1 MKTIAISGKGGTGKT
16 TLAAL
21 IIRWLSMHDAKP
33 ILAVDADANVNLN
46 DLLGVELKDT
56 LGSIREEVKTK
67 AHQLGKGMTKQQFL
81 EYKIQSSLVEKPDFD
96 LIAMGRPEGPGCY
109 CYVNN
114 LLRDILKTLSTN
126 YKYVV
131 IDNQAGMEHL
141 SRQTLLTI
149 DYLLIVSDPS
159 VTGVRAAGKISRL
172 IKELDTRVQEKHL
185 ILNRVQGS
193 VSPEVKNIIQDEGL
207 TLLSSLPHDS
217 KIAEMDQRG
226 KTIDDIPEDS
236 LIYKELNPI
245 LKKLL
250 NPDVRQKAKSS
261 LLRTLKKQTPKK
273 FLKPLSAPRQ
283 NREARAHT
291 PSQSGEARLC
301 RSTSS
306 KESIL
311 IALLWPWKSS
321 TKPLKSIW
329 TP

>member
-21 IIRWLSMHDAKP
+21 AIRWLSQHRESP

-56 LGSIREEVKTK
+56 LGSIREEVKTT
-67 AHQLGKGMTKQQFL
+67 AHQIGRGMTKQQFL
-81 EYKIQSSLVEKPDFD
+81 EYKIQASLVEKSDFD

-141 SRQTLLTI
+141 SRQTLLNI

-159 VTGVRAAGKISRL
+159 VRGVRAAGKISRL

-185 ILNRVQGS
+185 ILNRVQDS
-193 VSPEVKNIIQDEGL
+193 VSREVKNAIQDEGL

-217 KIAEMDQRG
+217 KIAEMDRKG
-226 KTIDDIPEDS
+226 KTIDSIPEDS
-236 LIYKELNPI
+236 SFYKKMDQT

-250 NPDVRQKAKSS
+250 YPDERKKAKS
-261 LLRTLKKQTPKK
+261 
-273 FLKPLSAPRQ
+273 
-283 NREARAHT
+283 
-291 PSQSGEARLC
+291 
-301 RSTSS
+301 
-306 KESIL
+306 
-311 IALLWPWKSS
+311 
-321 TKPLKSIW
+321 
-329 TP
+329 